1 MRFHPVLGLALL
13 SSFAVCGDAS
23 AMGSKN
29 PGGDSAAV
37 IESAIR
43 NAPVFKSGIGK
54 RTFVFFV
61 NGDADHFVTDTADS
75 TKPELS
81 RVDAADVRKIEQLA
95 LSCSDCNV
103 VVLHDQRGTDK
114 WYTKDDPWATFLRV
128 YSRGRKYYEKSVS
141 EINMAEPRV
150 LSELLKYSE
159 RAFPGAGL
167 YLVYR
172 GHSFIP
178 RYESGKP
185 ETGLAPFDYSN
196 PQSPYGVREFAESL
210 RRAGL
215 SQKLNAV
222 VMAACTMADA
232 QFADAIAPFARTL
245 ISPQL
250 EVLETLSTGFGY
262 RYLKELDA
270 VEFRSEAVASI
281 ATLLLEPIRIT
292 KNDDDALMEYPVS
305 VIDLEAFGRVSVFLR
320 ELVST
325 SGVPEAEVREKAL
338 LVKSLSARTVEG
350 LRKKGKTEGQI
361 ARLIDA
367 LRQPSRNPDA
377 LDVKLLLE
385 LLKARSSDSASVL
398 QRIAEIEALLAA
410 AVRVRDRPE
419 FSRTNGLTFQLKE

>member
-1 MRFHPVLGLALL
+1 MRFYPFLGLALL
-13 SSFAVCGDAS
+13 CSSAFSGGAF

-43 NAPVFKSGIGK
+43 GAPVFKSGVGK

-61 NGDADHFVTDTADS
+61 NGDADHFVTEKADS

-95 LSCSDCNV
+95 LSCSECNV

-150 LSELLKYSE
+150 LAELLKYSE

-178 RYESGKP
+178 RYVSGKP
-185 ETGLAPFDYSN
+185 ESGLAPFDYSN
-196 PQSPYGVREFAESL
+196 PESPYGVREFAESL
-210 RRAGL
+210 RGAGL

-222 VMAACTMADA
+222 VMAACTMLM
-232 QFADAIAPFARTL
+232 PNLPMPWRL
-245 ISPQL
+245 MRGRS
-250 EVLETLSTGFGY
+250 SRRSSKCSR
-262 RYLKELDA
+262 RYPP
-270 VEFRSEAVASI
+270 ASGI
-281 ATLLLEPIRIT
+281 AT
-292 KNDDDALMEYPVS
+292 
-305 VIDLEAFGRVSVFLR
+305 
-320 ELVST
+320 
-325 SGVPEAEVREKAL
+325 
-338 LVKSLSARTVEG
+338 
-350 LRKKGKTEGQI
+350 
-361 ARLIDA
+361 
-367 LRQPSRNPDA
+367 
-377 LDVKLLLE
+377 
-385 LLKARSSDSASVL
+385 
-398 QRIAEIEALLAA
+398 
-410 AVRVRDRPE
+410 
-419 FSRTNGLTFQLKE
+419 